1 MKKLIN
7 IFSKRAGFGFLM
19 VFSTLSLAGTAA
31 YYSVFGLSSLFAG
44 AKTEVII
51 MASALELAKLVVASY
66 LHNHW
71 SKLGL
76 ILKSYLT
83 LGVGI
88 LMIITSAGIYGFLT
102 SAYQT
107 TADQLTIIDKQVLVV
122 DMKRDRFSEQLSDYK
137 LEKTQLNSNISELSK
152 GLANNKIQYTDT
164 LGNVITTTSSST
176 RRVLTSQLNDMKEER
191 NRVSIK
197 METLTD
203 SITSLDLK
211 VLDMESNNEVAAEI
225 GPLRYMSEITNKPMA
240 TIVNWFTLM
249 IVCVFD
255 PLAIAMV
262 LALNKY
268 FGNGRK
274 EEEEEDYYTTRN
286 RMVYNHTMKNQKD
299 DGKSTHYTHN
309 DELMSDKT
317 NIDDDFPIPS
327 EELIKG
333 AMLKNQIVEYEKA
346 VQEISEEEFDWDASE
361 KRMDIIGQNGND
373 GEHYDSEELIKTNE
387 KILAT
392 KVVEENVDIIEKP
405 IYGGFSKPY
414 SDGTALNESNKESYD
429 DFDEDDIKTY

>member
-1 MKKLIN
+1 MKIVKN
-7 IFSKRAGFGFLM
+7 FFSKKNGFGFLM

-51 MASALELAKLVVASY
+51 MASALELAKLIVASY

-71 SKLGL
+71 KKIGW

-107 TADQLTIIDKQVLVV
+107 TADQLTIIDKQTKVV
-122 DMKRDRFSEQLSDYK
+122 EMKRERFSESLDGYRI
-137 LEKTQLNSNISELSK
+137 ERTQLNSSITELTK
-152 GLANNKIQYTDT
+152 GLSNNTIQYKDKET
-164 LGNVITTTSSST
+164 GEIITTTSSST
-176 RRVLTSQLNDMKEER
+176 RRVLTTQLNDMKEER
-191 NRVSIK
+191 NKVSIK
-197 METLTD
+197 MEALTD

-225 GPLRYMSEITNKPMA
+225 GPLRYMAEITNKPMA

-262 LALNKY
+262 LAVNK
-268 FGNGRK
+268 FIGRR
-274 EEEEEDYYTTRN
+274 EEED
-286 RMVYNHTMKNQKD
+286 
-299 DGKSTHYTHN
+299 GKSHHYEPK
-309 DELMSDKT
+309 DELMRDKT
-317 NIDDDFPIPS
+317 N
-327 EELIKG
+327 K
-333 AMLKNQIVEYEKA
+333 KN
-346 VQEISEEEFDWDASE
+346 FDWEASE

-373 GEHYDSEELIKTNE
+373 GEHYSEVEEMIKKNE
-387 KILAT
+387 EILAT
-392 KVVEENVDIIEKP
+392 KKVEPEPKKK

-414 SDGTALNESNKESYD
+414 SDGTAIN
-429 DFDEDDIKTY
+429 EDDIKTY

>member
-1 MKKLIN
+1 MN
-7 IFSKRAGFGFLM
+7 IVKNFFSKKTGFGFLM
-19 VFSTLSLAGTAA
+19 VFSTLSLAGSAA

-71 SKLGL
+71 SRLGW

-122 DMKRDRFSEQLSDYK
+122 EMKRDRFSEQLTDYK
-137 LEKTQLNSNISELSK
+137 LEKTQLNNNISELSK
-152 GLANNKIQYTDT
+152 GLSNNKIQYTDT

-176 RRVLTSQLNDMKEER
+176 RRVLTSQLNDMKEQR
-191 NRVSIK
+191 NIVSIK

-225 GPLRYMSEITNKPMA
+225 GPLRYMADITGKPMGI
-240 TIVNWFTLM
+240 IVNWFTLM

-262 LALNKY
+262 LAVNKY
-268 FGNGRK
+268 LGNGRR
-274 EEEEEDYYTTRN
+274 EEEDDYYTTRN
-286 RMVYNHTMKNQKD
+286 KMLHKHTIINGENLKKKKEKLNQEEMIKKNEEIIATPIIKPD
-299 DGKSTHYTHN
+299 VEDRLSK
-309 DELMSDKT
+309 E
-317 NIDDDFPIPS
+317 DF
-327 EELIKG
+327 L
-333 AMLKNQIVEYEKA
+333 EK
-346 VQEISEEEFDWDASE
+346 
-361 KRMDIIGQNGND
+361 
-373 GEHYDSEELIKTNE
+373 LNE
-387 KILAT
+387 
-392 KVVEENVDIIEKP
+392 VEEKVKKKDER
-405 IYGGFSKPY
+405 IYNQYSKPY
-414 SDGTALNESNKESYD
+414 SDGTYINENDIEKYSTD
-429 DFDEDDIKTY
+429 DDNIKTY

>member
-1 MKKLIN
+1 MDIVKN
-7 IFSKRAGFGFLM
+7 FFSKKVGFGFLM

-66 LHNHW
+66 LHNNW
-71 SKLGL
+71 SRLGW

-122 DMKRDRFSEQLSDYK
+122 EMKRDRFSEQLVDYK
-137 LEKTQLNSNISELSK
+137 LEKTQLNSNISELAK
-152 GLANNKIQYTDT
+152 GLSNNKIQYTDT

-176 RRVLTSQLNDMKEER
+176 RRVLTTQLNDMKEQR

-197 METLTD
+197 MESLTD
-203 SITSLDLK
+203 SITKLDLR

-225 GPLRYMSEITNKPMA
+225 GPLRYMADITGKPMGV
-240 TIVNWFTLM
+240 IVNWFTLM

-262 LALNKY
+262 LAVNKY
-268 FGNGRK
+268 LGNGRR
-274 EEEEEDYYTTRN
+274 EEEVIVKKESVIPPTYKEDDE
-286 RMVYNHTMKNQKD
+286 RMN
-299 DGKSTHYTHN
+299 
-309 DELMSDKT
+309 
-317 NIDDDFPIPS
+317 
-327 EELIKG
+327 
-333 AMLKNQIVEYEKA
+333 
-346 VQEISEEEFDWDASE
+346 
-361 KRMDIIGQNGND
+361 IIGQNGND
-373 GEHYDSEELIKTNE
+373 GIHYDSEELIKKNE
-387 KILAT
+387 EILAT
-392 KVVEENVDIIEKP
+392 VKVENPKKKEP
-405 IYGGFSKPY
+405 IYNQFSKGY
-414 SDGTALNESNKESYD
+414 SDGVAVNEDRPSN
-429 DFDEDDIKTY
+429 DDIKTY

>member
-1 MKKLIN
+1 MKIVKN
-7 IFSKRAGFGFLM
+7 FFSKKNGFGFLM

-51 MASALELAKLVVASY
+51 MASALELAKLIVASY

-71 SKLGL
+71 KKIGW

-107 TADQLTIIDKQVLVV
+107 TADQLTIIDKQTKVV
-122 DMKRDRFSEQLSDYK
+122 EMKRERFSESLDGYRI
-137 LEKTQLNSNISELSK
+137 ERTQLNSSITELTK
-152 GLANNKIQYTDT
+152 GLSNNTIQYKDKET
-164 LGNVITTTSSST
+164 GEIITTTSSST
-176 RRVLTSQLNDMKEER
+176 RRVLTTQLNDMKEER
-191 NRVSIK
+191 NKVSIK
-197 METLTD
+197 MEALTD

-225 GPLRYMSEITNKPMA
+225 GPLRYMAEITNKPMA
-240 TIVNWFTLM
+240 TIVNWFTLL

-262 LALNKY
+262 LAVNK
-268 FGNGRK
+268 FIGRK
-274 EEEEEDYYTTRN
+274 EEDEDDYYIARN
-286 RMVYNHTMKNQKD
+286 KMLHKHSIMNGEKLKKEKLNQEEMIKKNEQIIAV
-299 DGKSTHYTHN
+299 TPTN
-309 DELMSDKT
+309 TDELKMNKKEFLESLDNVESNLKEDDK
-317 NIDDDFPIPS
+317 
-327 EELIKG
+327 K
-333 AMLKNQIVEYEKA
+333 
-346 VQEISEEEFDWDASE
+346 
-361 KRMDIIGQNGND
+361 
-373 GEHYDSEELIKTNE
+373 
-387 KILAT
+387 
-392 KVVEENVDIIEKP
+392 

-414 SDGTALNESNKESYD
+414 SDGTALNESDKESYN

>member
-1 MKKLIN
+1 MKFVN
-7 IFSKRAGFGFLM
+7 NFFSKKTGFGFLM
-19 VFSTLSLAGTAA
+19 VFSTLSLAGSAA

-66 LHNHW
+66 LHNYW

-122 DMKRDRFSEQLSDYK
+122 EMKRDRFSEQLADYK
-137 LEKTQLNSNISELSK
+137 LEKTQLNSNISELAK
-152 GLANNKIQYTDT
+152 GLSNNKIQYKDT
-164 LGNVITTTSSST
+164 LGNIITTTSSST
-176 RRVLTSQLNDMKEER
+176 RRVLTTQLNDMKEQR
-191 NRVSIK
+191 NKVSIK

-225 GPLRYMSEITNKPMA
+225 GPLRYMADITGKPMGV
-240 TIVNWFTLM
+240 IVNWFTLM

-262 LALNKY
+262 LAVNKY
-268 FGNGRK
+268 LGNGRR
-274 EEEEEDYYTTRN
+274 EDDDYYTTRN
-286 RMVYNHTMKNQKD
+286 EMLHKHTIINGENLKKKKEKLNQEKMIKKNEEIFATK
-299 DGKSTHYTHN
+299 KV
-309 DELMSDKT
+309 SDKW
-317 NIDDDFPIPS
+317 
-327 EELIKG
+327 E
-333 AMLKNQIVEYEKA
+333 VEDTAGNVEVYP
-346 VQEISEEEFDWDASE
+346 QEEE
-361 KRMDIIGQNGND
+361 RMD
-373 GEHYDSEELIKTNE
+373 KTEFLE
-387 KILAT
+387 KLDE
-392 KVVEENVDIIEKP
+392 VEESVKKKDKR
-405 IYGGFSKPY
+405 IYNEFSKPY
-414 SDGTALNESNKESYD
+414 SDGTYINENDTENNN
-429 DFDEDDIKTY
+429 DDIKTY